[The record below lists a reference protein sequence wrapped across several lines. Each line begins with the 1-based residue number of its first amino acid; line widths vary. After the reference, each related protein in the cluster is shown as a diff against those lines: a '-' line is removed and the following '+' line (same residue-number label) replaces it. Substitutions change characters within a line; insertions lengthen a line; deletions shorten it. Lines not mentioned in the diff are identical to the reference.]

1 MEMNSTALFF
11 VSTILLGLSA
21 IVIVVA
27 ALVINNLI
35 HKYWK
40 PVTLFSYQYREVLYT
55 NHVDQESKIK
65 DNGGTGGNAFANM
78 IDTLTG
84 AHNGKDVQ
92 NGAGK
97 IDRS

>member
-11 VSTILLGLSA
+11 VSTILFGLSA
-21 IVIVVA
+21 IVIVAA
-27 ALVINNLI
+27 ALVVNNLL

-40 PVTLFSYQYREVLYT
+40 PVKLFSYQYKEVLYSS
-55 NHVDQESKIK
+55 HVDQNSKTE
-65 DNGGTGGNAFANM
+65 DNGSTNSNPFAGM
-78 IDTLTG
+78 INTLTG